1 MSLAI
6 HPEVERR
13 LAGLWRA
20 YAISRRISRRIPDKR
35 VRDQKAPRTAALG
48 SLAIGRSVTIRGKP
62 GETRDQMRRRALN
75 AVSWQQRRWAAR
87 YTVRTESDGVR
98 VTRIK

>member
-20 YAISRRISRRIPDKR
+20 YAISRRIPDKR